1 MSRSI
6 ARPVFAAAALS
17 SLMLLSACSTR
28 QVYDK
33 YSGSTAQRLVTYSIQ
48 KLASEMKDD
57 DFEGMRGKNI
67 HLNTHFI
74 VDTQDLRYAHEYFE
88 MEFRKRFDMKMVAE
102 KDADYVFDL
111 FFYSLGT
118 DQDTY
123 GLTVPIVK
131 GTLNIGVGPI
141 IEQIYFPK
149 VLLDFTEET
158 SNVRITL
165 TTDSGERLL
174 QLIQEGSIDVGIG
187 PFRKSDIP
195 EDLISRSVQ
204 SANIILVC
212 RSGHP
217 VLDDIKGNGVVSL
230 LDLSKYPN
238 IGPSTPDSYKE
249 HLPEEFKKFRP
260 LITCENYMSSK
271 SIVSCSDYI
280 TGGPEILFE
289 KEIRNGSLVKIPT
302 NFTMQWSSFCI
313 VRPESINIPSV
324 KKFLDIFSSYLTSD
338 L

>member
-88 MEFRKRFDMKMVAE
+88 MEFRKRFDMRMVAE

-123 GLTVPIVK
+123 GLTVPIVN
-131 GTLNIGVGPI
+131 LNDPA
-141 IEQIYFPK
+141 Q
-149 VLLDFTEET
+149 T
-158 SNVRITL
+158 VRIDIL
-165 TTDSGERLL
+165 AMDMYHGISEAQLYVTDTSTQAVLERDRWLARVRT
-174 QLIQEGSIDVGIG
+174 DKV
-187 PFRKSDIP
+187 
-195 EDLISRSVQ
+195 
-204 SANIILVC
+204 
-212 RSGHP
+212 
-217 VLDDIKGNGVVSL
+217 
-230 LDLSKYPN
+230 
-238 IGPSTPDSYKE
+238 STPIFAF
-249 HLPEEFKKFRP
+249 PV
-260 LITCENYMSSK
+260 SSLK
-271 SIVSCSDYI
+271 D
-280 TGGPEILFE
+280 
-289 KEIRNGSLVKIPT
+289 
-302 NFTMQWSSFCI
+302 
-313 VRPESINIPSV
+313 
-324 KKFLDIFSSYLTSD
+324 
-338 L
+338 

>member
-1 MSRSI
+1 MLDSTDINMVQVISEVGSISKAAEMLNMSQPTLSKRL
-6 ARPVFAAAALS
+6 ARLES
-17 SLMLLSACSTR
+17 SLGLSLFHRYNGGMLPLHAANFIMENGIQVQSKLNSIHRHLKMLSN
-28 QVYDK
+28 
-33 YSGSTAQRLVTYSIQ
+33 L
-48 KLASEMKDD
+48 E
-57 DFEGMRGKNI
+57 E
-67 HLNTHFI
+67 
-74 VDTQDLRYAHEYFE
+74 
-88 MEFRKRFDMKMVAE
+88 
-102 KDADYVFDL
+102 
-111 FFYSLGT
+111 
-118 DQDTY
+118 
-123 GLTVPIVK
+123 

-324 KKFLDIFSSYLTSD
+324 KKFLDIFSSYLTSN

>member
-1 MSRSI
+1 MLDSTDINMVQVISEVGSISKAAEMLNMSQPTLSKRL
-6 ARPVFAAAALS
+6 ARLES
-17 SLMLLSACSTR
+17 SLGLSLFHRYNGGMLPLHAANFIMENGIQVQSKLNSIHRHLKMLSN
-28 QVYDK
+28 
-33 YSGSTAQRLVTYSIQ
+33 L
-48 KLASEMKDD
+48 E
-57 DFEGMRGKNI
+57 E
-67 HLNTHFI
+67 
-74 VDTQDLRYAHEYFE
+74 
-88 MEFRKRFDMKMVAE
+88 
-102 KDADYVFDL
+102 
-111 FFYSLGT
+111 
-118 DQDTY
+118 
-123 GLTVPIVK
+123 

-249 HLPEEFKKFRP
+249 NLPEEFKKFRP

-324 KKFLDIFSSYLTSD
+324 KKFLDIFSSYLTSN